1 MCGKIIKIYLG
12 VTPPNLTI
20 MITSGVEGREKRD
33 GDGPITLFVMFCV
46 LKKKDLEQTCKKVHL
61 LNPGSRWQ
69 QILVDCLPIS
79 ILSFFSLGP

>member
-46 LKKKDLEQTCKKVHL
+46 LKKKIWNKLAKKY
-61 LNPGSRWQ
+61 
-69 QILVDCLPIS
+69 IC
-79 ILSFFSLGP
+79 